1 MTLLTVENRIQ
12 PHWWS
17 KTIIAIV
24 LGLLL
29 SYGIIAIFAWFGPGG
44 IDAPMKVQLNMWLIS
59 LIWLPILALIYLFK
73 SARSAFFN
81 MLFIN
86 LIVYFILASLWWLQ

>member
-1 MTLLTVENRIQ
+1 MTRLTVENRIQ
-12 PHWWS
+12 PDWWS

-24 LGLLL
+24 MGLLL
-29 SYGIIAIFAWFGPGG
+29 SYGIITIFAWFGPGG

-73 SARSAFFN
+73 SARSAFFT
-81 MLFIN
+81 MLSIN
-86 LIVYFILASLWWLQ
+86 LVVYFILAILWWLQ